1 MFFLSQTYFSFLFLK
16 FLSKASTQK
25 LAPPTMKKIFI
36 LLLTLSIST
45 FGISQAQQK
54 STSGSFAE
62 FDQYLSKEVA
72 EGRLIGVHG
81 MVYQD
86 GKVVYDQFYG
96 LRDKE
101 AAAGMQGNEL
111 FFIQSMT
118 KPIVSVALM
127 TLYDQGKFQLD
138 DPISKYLPEFAAMQ
152 VVNDPT
158 IGSSSGTH
166 AAPSPM
172 TIRQVLSHTSGMSHG
187 IAQIAF
193 DKELWNGI
201 ILNGKLKT
209 LEQRTSALA
218 KMPLAFNPGSKW
230 NYSFSP
236 DVVGRLVEVLSG
248 KTLDVYLQENIFT
261 PLEMNN
267 SGYNLDA
274 AQQKRIQTV
283 YAFAADSTLKRTM
296 GQPTATGNTLFAGVN
311 ALFTSTADYLRF
323 GEMLLNQGSWNG
335 KQILKPETVA
345 LMTQDHSQGVERLD
359 GKDTFERLGNG
370 IVTDELKTLNLEPGH
385 GFGLGFA
392 VVQDPKAA
400 QRESLAKGEYF
411 WAGANSTHFFVNPKK
426 KLVAVFM
433 TQVGSVGTPNPYG
446 FYFGNEMRRTIYQGL
461 K

>member
-1 MFFLSQTYFSFLFLK
+1 
-16 FLSKASTQK
+16 
-25 LAPPTMKKIFI
+25 MKKIFI
-36 LLLTLSIST
+36 LLTLSLVF
-45 FGISQAQQK
+45 FGGSQAQQK
-54 STSGSFAE
+54 STNSSFAE

-101 AAAGMQGNEL
+101 AAAAMQGDEL

-138 DPISKYLPEFAAMQ
+138 EPISKYLPEFAAMQ

-187 IAQIAF
+187 IAPIAF

-218 KMPLAFNPGSKW
+218 KMPLAFDPGRKW

-248 KTLDVYLQENIFT
+248 KTLDVYLQEYIFT

-267 SGYNLDA
+267 SGYNLDE

-283 YAFAADSTLKRTM
+283 YAFAADSTLKRTMM

>member
-1 MFFLSQTYFSFLFLK
+1 
-16 FLSKASTQK
+16 
-25 LAPPTMKKIFI
+25 MKKIFI
-36 LLLTLSIST
+36 LLTLSLVF
-45 FGISQAQQK
+45 FGGSQAQQK
-54 STSGSFAE
+54 STNSSFAE

-101 AAAGMQGNEL
+101 AAAAMQGDEL

-138 DPISKYLPEFAAMQ
+138 EPISKYLPEFAAMQ

-187 IAQIAF
+187 IAPIAF

-218 KMPLAFNPGSKW
+218 KMPLAFDPGRKW

-248 KTLDVYLQENIFT
+248 KTLDVYLQEYIFT

-267 SGYNLDA
+267 SGYNLDE

-283 YAFAADSTLKRTM
+283 YAFAADSTLKRTMM

-323 GEMLLNQGSWNG
+323 GEMLLNQGSWKG

-392 VVQDPKAA
+392 VVQDPKSA
-400 QRESLAKGEYF
+400 QREPLSKGEYF
-411 WAGANSTHFFVNPKK
+411 WSGANSTHFFVNPKK

-433 TQVGSVGTPNPYG
+433 TQVGSVGTPNPDG

>member
-1 MFFLSQTYFSFLFLK
+1 
-16 FLSKASTQK
+16 
-25 LAPPTMKKIFI
+25 
-36 LLLTLSIST
+36 
-45 FGISQAQQK
+45 
-54 STSGSFAE
+54 
-62 FDQYLSKEVA
+62 
-72 EGRLIGVHG
+72 

-86 GKVVYDQFYG
+86 GKVVYDRFFG

-101 AAAGMQGNEL
+101 AASGMQGDEL

-127 TLYDQGKFQLD
+127 TLYDQGRFQLD

-166 AAPSPM
+166 AAPTPM
-172 TIRQVLSHTSGMSHG
+172 TIRQVLTHTSGMSHG
-187 IAQIAF
+187 ISQLTF

-218 KMPLAFNPGSKW
+218 KMPLAFDPGKKW

-248 KTLDVYLQENIFT
+248 KTLDVYLQEYIFT
-261 PLEMNN
+261 PLEMKN
-267 SGYNLDA
+267 SGYNLNES
-274 AQQKRIQTV
+274 QRKRIQSV
-283 YAFAADSTLKRTM
+283 YAFAADSSLKRTT
-296 GQPTATGNTLFAGVN
+296 GQPTPSGNTLFAGVN

-323 GEMLLNQGSWNG
+323 GEMLLNQGRWNG

-345 LMTQDHSQGVERLD
+345 LMTQDHTQGVERLD
-359 GKDTFERLGNG
+359 DSDTFSRQGNG

-392 VVQDPKAA
+392 VVQDAKAA
-400 QRESLAKGEYF
+400 KRESLAKGEFF

-433 TQVGSVGTPNPYG
+433 TQVGSVGTPNPYA

>member
-1 MFFLSQTYFSFLFLK
+1 
-16 FLSKASTQK
+16 
-25 LAPPTMKKIFI
+25 MKKIL
-36 LLLTLSIST
+36 LLLTLSLVS
-45 FGISQAQQK
+45 FGFSHSQQMQE
-54 STSGSFAE
+54 SSSFAE
-62 FDQYLSKEVA
+62 FDQFLAKEVA
-72 EGRLIGVHG
+72 DGRLIGVHG

-86 GKVVYDQFYG
+86 GKQVYNQTYG
-96 LRDKE
+96 FRDKE
-101 AAAGMQGNEL
+101 AAAGMQGDEL
-111 FFIQSMT
+111 YFIQSMT

-127 TLYDQGKFQLD
+127 TLYDQGRFQLD
-138 DPISKYLPEFAAMQ
+138 DPISKFLPEFTEMR

-166 AAPSPM
+166 TAPSQI
-172 TIRQVLSHTSGMSHG
+172 TIRQLLSHTSGMSHG

-248 KTLDVYLQENIFT
+248 KTLDVYLKEYIFT
-261 PLEMNN
+261 PLQMNN
-267 SGYNLDA
+267 SGYNLDE
-274 AQQKRIQTV
+274 QQRKRVQTV
-283 YAFAADSTLKRTM
+283 YAFAADTTLKRTM
-296 GQPTATGNTLFAGVN
+296 GQPTPSGNTLFAGVN

-345 LMTQDHSQGVERLD
+345 LMIQDHTQGIERLD
-359 GKDTFERLGNG
+359 GKDAFSRLGNG
-370 IVTDELKTLNLEPGH
+370 IVTDALGTLNLEPGH

-392 VVQDPKAA
+392 VVNDPKSAK
-400 QRESLAKGEYF
+400 REPQSKGEFF

-461 K
+461 R

>member
-1 MFFLSQTYFSFLFLK
+1 
-16 FLSKASTQK
+16 
-25 LAPPTMKKIFI
+25 MKKIFI
-36 LLLTLSIST
+36 LLLTLSLTIFSL
-45 FGISQAQQK
+45 SQAQQNQN
-54 STSGSFAE
+54 SSSFAE

-86 GKVVYDQFYG
+86 GKVVYDRFFG

-101 AAAGMQGNEL
+101 AAAGMQGDEL

-127 TLYDQGKFQLD
+127 TLYDQGRFQLD

-166 AAPSPM
+166 TAPSPM

-248 KTLDVYLQENIFT
+248 KTLDIYLQEYIFT
-261 PLEMNN
+261 PLEMKN
-267 SGYNLDA
+267 SGYNLNEI
-274 AQQKRIQTV
+274 QRKRVKAV
-283 YAFAADSTLKRTM
+283 YAFSADSTLKRTLA
-296 GQPTATGNTLFAGVN
+296 QPTPSGNTMFAGIN

-323 GEMLLNQGSWNG
+323 GEMLLNRGSWNG

-345 LMTQDHSQGVERLD
+345 LMTQDQTQGIERLD
-359 GKDTFERLGNG
+359 GSDTFSRLGNG

-400 QRESLAKGEYF
+400 QREILAKGEFF

-433 TQVGSVGTPNPYG
+433 TQVGSVGSPNPYG

>member
-1 MFFLSQTYFSFLFLK
+1 
-16 FLSKASTQK
+16 
-25 LAPPTMKKIFI
+25 MKKIFI
-36 LLLTLSIST
+36 LLTLSLVF
-45 FGISQAQQK
+45 FGGSQAQQK
-54 STSGSFAE
+54 STNSSFAE

-86 GKVVYDQFYG
+86 GKVVYDRFYG

-101 AAAGMQGNEL
+101 AAAAMQGDEL

-127 TLYDQGKFQLD
+127 TLYDQGRFQLD

-187 IAQIAF
+187 IAPIAF

-248 KTLDVYLQENIFT
+248 KTLDVYLQEHIFT
-261 PLEMNN
+261 PLEMKN
-267 SGYNLDA
+267 SGYNLSE
-274 AQQKRIQTV
+274 AQQKRVTTV
-283 YAFAADSTLKRTM
+283 YSFSGDSTLKRTLA
-296 GQPTATGNTLFAGVN
+296 QPTRAGNTLFAGIN

-323 GEMLLNQGSWNG
+323 GEMMVNQGSWNG

-345 LMTQDHSQGVERLD
+345 LMTQDQTQNVKSL
-359 GKDTFERLGNG
+359 KTTDTYTPSANG
-370 IVTDELKTLNLEPGH
+370 IVIDALGTLNLEPGH

-392 VVQDPKAA
+392 VLQDAKKANREKAA
-400 QRESLAKGEYF
+400 EGEYF
-411 WAGANSTHFFVNPKK
+411 WGGANSTHFFINPKK

-433 TQVGSVGTPNPYG
+433 TQVGSVGAPNPYG
-446 FYFGNEMRRTIYQGL
+446 FYFSNEMRRTIYQGL

>member
-1 MFFLSQTYFSFLFLK
+1 
-16 FLSKASTQK
+16 
-25 LAPPTMKKIFI
+25 MKKIF
-36 LLLTLSIST
+36 LLLGLSLLS
-45 FGISQAQQK
+45 FSVSLAQQK
-54 STSGSFAE
+54 QISTPFAE
-62 FDQYLSKEVA
+62 FDQFLSKEVA
-72 EGRLIGVHG
+72 DGRLIGVHG

-86 GKVVYDQFYG
+86 GKLVYDHTYG

-101 AAAGMQGNEL
+101 AAANMNGDEL
-111 FFIQSMT
+111 YFIQSMT

-127 TLYDQGKFQLD
+127 TLYDQGRFQLD
-138 DPISKYLPEFAAMQ
+138 EPISKYLPEFAAMR

-166 AAPSPM
+166 AAPSPI

-187 IAQIAF
+187 ISQLPY

-209 LEQRTSALA
+209 LEHRTSALA
-218 KMPLAFNPGSKW
+218 KMPLAFDPGSKW

-248 KTLDVYLQENIFT
+248 KTLDVYLQETIFA
-261 PLEMNN
+261 PLEMKN
-267 SGYNLDA
+267 SGYNLDGE
-274 AQQKRIQTV
+274 QRKRIQTV
-283 YAFAADSTLKRTM
+283 YAFAADSTLMWTM
-296 GQPTATGNTLFAGVN
+296 GQPTPSGNTVFAGVN

-335 KQILKPETVA
+335 RQILKPETVA
-345 LMTQDHSQGVERLD
+345 LMIEDHTEGIERLD
-359 GKDTFERLGNG
+359 SNDSFSRLGNG
-370 IVTDELKTLNLEPGH
+370 IVTDELGTLNLEPGH

-392 VVQDPKAA
+392 VVKDPKAA
-400 QRESLAKGEYF
+400 QRESQSKGEFF
-411 WAGANSTHFFVNPKK
+411 WAGANSTHFFINPKK
-426 KLVAVFM
+426 RLVAIFM
-433 TQVGSVGTPNPYG
+433 TQVASVGTPNPYG

>member
-1 MFFLSQTYFSFLFLK
+1 
-16 FLSKASTQK
+16 
-25 LAPPTMKKIFI
+25 MKKIFI
-36 LLLTLSIST
+36 LLLTLAT
-45 FGISQAQQK
+45 FAYSQAQQK
-54 STSGSFAE
+54 SNSSSFAE
-62 FDQYLSKEVA
+62 FDEYLSKEVA
-72 EGRLIGVHG
+72 EGHLIGVHG

-86 GKVVYDQFYG
+86 GKVVYDRFYG
-96 LRDKE
+96 FRDKE
-101 AAAGMQGNEL
+101 AASGMQGDEL

-127 TLYDQGKFQLD
+127 TLYDQGRFQLD

-166 AAPSPM
+166 AAPTPM
-172 TIRQVLSHTSGMSHG
+172 TIRQVLTHTSGMSHG
-187 IAQIAF
+187 ISQLTF

-209 LEQRTSALA
+209 LEQRTTALA
-218 KMPLAFNPGSKW
+218 KMPLAFDPGSKW

-248 KTLDVYLQENIFT
+248 KTLEAYLQEYIFT
-261 PLEMNN
+261 PLDMKN
-267 SGYNLDA
+267 SGYNLSE
-274 AQQKRIQTV
+274 AQQKRVTTV
-283 YAFAADSTLKRTM
+283 YSFSGDSTLKRTLA
-296 GQPTATGNTLFAGVN
+296 QPTRAGNTLFAGIN

-323 GEMLLNQGSWNG
+323 GEMMVNQGSWNG

-345 LMTQDHSQGVERLD
+345 LMTQDQTQNVKSL
-359 GKDTFERLGNG
+359 KTTDTYTPSANG
-370 IVTDELKTLNLEPGH
+370 IVIDALGTLNLEPGH

-392 VVQDPKAA
+392 VLQDAKKANREKAA
-400 QRESLAKGEYF
+400 EGEYF
-411 WAGANSTHFFVNPKK
+411 WGGANSTHFFINPKK

-433 TQVGSVGTPNPYG
+433 TQVGSVGAPNPYG
-446 FYFGNEMRRTIYQGL
+446 FYFSNEMRRTIYQGL

>member
-1 MFFLSQTYFSFLFLK
+1 
-16 FLSKASTQK
+16 
-25 LAPPTMKKIFI
+25 MKKILI
-36 LLLTLSIST
+36 LLTLSLVS

-54 STSGSFAE
+54 QNSSPFAE
-62 FDQYLSKEVA
+62 FDQFLAKEVA
-72 EGRLIGVHG
+72 DGRLIGVHG

-86 GKVVYDQFYG
+86 GKLVYDHTYG

-101 AAAGMQGNEL
+101 TAAGMQGDEL
-111 FFIQSMT
+111 YFIQSMT

-127 TLYDQGKFQLD
+127 TLYDQGRFQLD
-138 DPISKYLPEFAAMQ
+138 EPISKYLPEFAAMR

-193 DKELWNGI
+193 DKEIWNGI
-201 ILNGKLKT
+201 ILNGQLKT
-209 LEQRTSALA
+209 LEQRITALA
-218 KMPLAFNPGSKW
+218 KMPLAFDPGSKW

-248 KTLDVYLQENIFT
+248 KTLDVYLQEYIFT
-261 PLEMNN
+261 PLQMNN
-267 SGYNLDA
+267 SGYNLDGE
-274 AQQKRIQTV
+274 QRKRIQTV

-296 GQPTATGNTLFAGVN
+296 GQPTPSGNTLFAGIN

-323 GEMLLNQGSWNG
+323 GEMLLNEGSWNG

-345 LMTQDHSQGVERLD
+345 LMTQDHTKEAELLD
-359 GKDTFERLGNG
+359 SNDPYTPLVNG
-370 IVTDELKTLNLEPGH
+370 IGTDALGTLNLEPGH

-392 VVQDPKAA
+392 VVIDPIAA
-400 QRESLAKGEYF
+400 RRESQAKGEYF
-411 WAGANSTHFFVNPKK
+411 WGGANSTHFFINPKK

-433 TQVGSVGTPNPYG
+433 TQVGSVGAPNPYG
-446 FYFGNEMRRTIYQGL
+446 FYFSNEMRRTIYQGL

>member
-1 MFFLSQTYFSFLFLK
+1 
-16 FLSKASTQK
+16 
-25 LAPPTMKKIFI
+25 MKKIFI
-36 LLLTLSIST
+36 LLLTLAT
-45 FGISQAQQK
+45 FAYSQAQQK
-54 STSGSFAE
+54 SNSSSFAE
-62 FDQYLSKEVA
+62 FDEYLSKEVA

-86 GKVVYDQFYG
+86 GKVVYDRFYG
-96 LRDKE
+96 FRDKE
-101 AAAGMQGNEL
+101 AASGMQGDEL

-127 TLYDQGKFQLD
+127 TLYDQGRFQLD

-158 IGSSSGTH
+158 IGSFSGTH
-166 AAPSPM
+166 SALAPM
-172 TIRQVLSHTSGMSHG
+172 TIRQALSHTSGMSHG
-187 IAQIAF
+187 ISQLTF

-218 KMPLAFNPGSKW
+218 KMPLAFDPGKKW

-248 KTLDVYLQENIFT
+248 KTLDVYLQEYIFT
-261 PLEMNN
+261 PLEMKN
-267 SGYNLDA
+267 SGYNLNE
-274 AQQKRIQTV
+274 AQRKRIQSV

-296 GQPTATGNTLFAGVN
+296 GQPTPSGNTLFAGVN

-323 GEMLLNQGSWNG
+323 GEMLLNQGHWNG

-345 LMTQDHSQGVERLD
+345 LMTQDHTQGVERLD
-359 GKDTFERLGNG
+359 DSDTFSRQGNG

-392 VVQDPKAA
+392 VVQDAKAA
-400 QRESLAKGEYF
+400 KRESLAKGEFF
-411 WAGANSTHFFVNPKK
+411 WSGANSTHFFVNPKK

-433 TQVGSVGTPNPYG
+433 TQVGSVGTPNPYA

>member
-1 MFFLSQTYFSFLFLK
+1 
-16 FLSKASTQK
+16 
-25 LAPPTMKKIFI
+25 MKKIFI
-36 LLLTLSIST
+36 IFLTLAT
-45 FGISQAQQK
+45 FAVSQAQQK
-54 STSGSFAE
+54 SNSSSFAE
-62 FDQYLSKEVA
+62 FDQYLSKEVS

-86 GKVVYDQFYG
+86 GKVVYDRFYG

-101 AAAGMQGNEL
+101 AAAGMQGDEL

-127 TLYDQGKFQLD
+127 TLYDQGRFQLD
-138 DPISKYLPEFAAMQ
+138 DPISKYLPEFAAMK

-218 KMPLAFNPGSKW
+218 KMPLAFDPGSNW
-230 NYSFSP
+230 NYSSSP

-248 KTLDVYLQENIFT
+248 KTLDVYLQEHIFT

-267 SGYNLDA
+267 SGYNLDE
-274 AQQKRIQTV
+274 AQRKRIQSV

-296 GQPTATGNTLFAGVN
+296 GQPTSMGNTVFAGIN

-345 LMTQDHSQGVERLD
+345 LMTQDHTQGIERLD
-359 GKDTFERLGNG
+359 GKDNFQRLGNG

-392 VVQDPKAA
+392 IVQDPKAA
-400 QRESLAKGEYF
+400 QREPLAKGEFF

>member
-1 MFFLSQTYFSFLFLK
+1 
-16 FLSKASTQK
+16 
-25 LAPPTMKKIFI
+25 MKKIFI
-36 LLLTLSIST
+36 LLLILATIAS
-45 FGISQAQQK
+45 SQAQQK
-54 STSGSFAE
+54 SNSISFTE

-86 GKVVYDQFYG
+86 GKVVYDRFYG

-101 AAAGMQGNEL
+101 AAAGMQGDEI

-127 TLYDQGKFQLD
+127 TLYDQGRFQLD

-166 AAPSPM
+166 AAPLAM

-187 IAQIAF
+187 ISQLTF

-218 KMPLAFNPGSKW
+218 KMPLAFDPGSKW

-248 KTLDVYLQENIFT
+248 KTLNVYLQEYIFT
-261 PLEMNN
+261 PLEMKN
-267 SGYNLDA
+267 SGYNLDE
-274 AQQKRIQTV
+274 AQQKRIQSV
-283 YAFAADSTLKRTM
+283 YAFAADTTLKRTM
-296 GQPTATGNTLFAGVN
+296 GQPTPTGNTVFAGVN

-345 LMTQDHSQGVERLD
+345 LMTQDHTQGVERLD
-359 GKDTFERLGNG
+359 DSDTFSRQGNG

-392 VVQDPKAA
+392 VVQNPKAA
-400 QRESLAKGEYF
+400 QRESLAKGEFF

>member
-1 MFFLSQTYFSFLFLK
+1 
-16 FLSKASTQK
+16 
-25 LAPPTMKKIFI
+25 MKKIFI
-36 LLLTLSIST
+36 LLTLSLVF
-45 FGISQAQQK
+45 FGGSQAQQK
-54 STSGSFAE
+54 STNSSFEE
-62 FDQYLSKEVA
+62 FDQYLTKEVA

-86 GKVVYDQFYG
+86 GKVVYDRFYG

-101 AAAGMQGNEL
+101 AAAAMQGDEL

-138 DPISKYLPEFAAMQ
+138 EPISKYLPEFAAMQ

-187 IAQIAF
+187 IAPIAF

-218 KMPLAFNPGSKW
+218 KMPLAFDPGRKW

-248 KTLDVYLQENIFT
+248 KTLDVYLQEYIFT
-261 PLEMNN
+261 PLEMKN
-267 SGYNLDA
+267 SGYNLDQ

-283 YAFAADSTLKRTM
+283 YAFGADSRLKRTM
-296 GQPTATGNTLFAGVN
+296 GQPTAKGNTVFAGIN

-335 KQILKPETVA
+335 KQILKPETIA
-345 LMTQDHSQGVERLD
+345 LMTQDHTKGVERLD

-433 TQVGSVGTPNPYG
+433 TQVGSVGTPNPYA

>member
-1 MFFLSQTYFSFLFLK
+1 
-16 FLSKASTQK
+16 
-25 LAPPTMKKIFI
+25 MKKIFI
-36 LLLTLSIST
+36 LLTLSLVF
-45 FGISQAQQK
+45 FGGSQAQQK
-54 STSGSFAE
+54 STKSSFAE

-86 GKVVYDQFYG
+86 GKVVYDRFYG

-101 AAAGMQGNEL
+101 AAAAMQGDEL

-138 DPISKYLPEFAAMQ
+138 EPISKYLPEFAAMQ

-187 IAQIAF
+187 IAPIAF

-218 KMPLAFNPGSKW
+218 KMPLAFDPGRKW

-248 KTLDVYLQENIFT
+248 KTLDVYLQEYIFT
-261 PLEMNN
+261 PLEMKN
-267 SGYNLDA
+267 SGYNLDE

-283 YAFAADSTLKRTM
+283 YAFGADSTLKRTM
-296 GQPTATGNTLFAGVN
+296 MGQPNATGNTLFAGVN
-311 ALFTSTADYLRF
+311 ALFTSAADYLRF

-345 LMTQDHSQGVERLD
+345 LMTQDHTKGVERLD

-426 KLVAVFM
+426 KLVVVFM

>member
-1 MFFLSQTYFSFLFLK
+1 
-16 FLSKASTQK
+16 
-25 LAPPTMKKIFI
+25 
-36 LLLTLSIST
+36 
-45 FGISQAQQK
+45 
-54 STSGSFAE
+54 
-62 FDQYLSKEVA
+62 
-72 EGRLIGVHG
+72 

-101 AAAGMQGNEL
+101 AAAAMQGDEL

-138 DPISKYLPEFAAMQ
+138 EPISKYLPEFAAMQ

-187 IAQIAF
+187 IAPIAF

-218 KMPLAFNPGSKW
+218 KMPLAFDPGRKW

-248 KTLDVYLQENIFT
+248 KTLDVYLQEYIFT
-261 PLEMNN
+261 PLEMKN
-267 SGYNLDA
+267 SGYNLDE

-296 GQPTATGNTLFAGVN
+296 MGQPNATGNTLFAGVN
-311 ALFTSTADYLRF
+311 ALFTSAADYLRF

-345 LMTQDHSQGVERLD
+345 LMTQDHSQGVERLN